1 MLARHG
7 PSNGFRTSWDKA
19 FKRAGL
25 GDENLH
31 FHDLRGTAVTRLALS
46 ELPYPRSPPS
56 QSRSNDPHGDLFRFV
71 FSGDLLN
78 QSNNGPPELS
88 VFDVHVGFREREP
101 VRRGEEA
108 GDIVARL
115 VQYIGQSGCTF
126 EKEGDWDLLN

>member
-88 VFDVHVGFREREP
+88 VFDVHIGFREREP
-101 VRRGEEA
+101 VRRGIEG
-108 GDIVARL
+108 GDIGR
-115 VQYIGQSGCTF
+115 
-126 EKEGDWDLLN
+126 